1 MNLLILKLNKMKRTL
16 FNFGLLA
23 VLFTAAFLITSC
35 SQGPVDVTLEIE
47 EANQAFLDIR
57 KSGDP
62 EAMSMLYT
70 SDAKLLPA
78 NGALI
83 DGREAIKAYW
93 RESLAQEGSSELVL
107 ETVCAEGYGDLA
119 IEEGRYRVRVG
130 SQEVDMGKYIVT
142 WKKEDGQWK
151 LHQDIWNSDLPL
163 PRTRASAGETVWVVW
178 NKVKADKVSQFEEF
192 NFSYLE
198 PAIAEN
204 FPIARSTVRSLKP
217 VEPNKDGTY
226 TYFYLMDP
234 AISPDGYGMAKF
246 LTSKFGKEKSDEYMR
261 MFQDCLVD
269 GQELVVTEQT
279 KW

>member
-1 MNLLILKLNKMKRTL
+1 MTE
-16 FNFGLLA
+16 
-23 VLFTAAFLITSC
+23 
-35 SQGPVDVTLEIE
+35 EIG
-47 EANQAFLDIR
+47 EANKVFMDIL

-93 RESLAQEGSSELVL
+93 SESMGQESPELVL
-107 ETVCAEGYGDLA
+107 ETVNAKGYGDMA
-119 IEEGRYRVRVG
+119 IEEGRYMVKVG
-130 SQEVDMGKYIVT
+130 SQEVDRGKYLVT

-151 LHQDIWNSDLPL
+151 LHLDIWNSDIPL
-163 PRTRASAGETVWVVW
+163 PTARATVGETVWVVL
-178 NKVKADKVSQFEEF
+178 NRIKGDKVSQFEEF

-198 PAIAEN
+198 PAVAEN
-204 FPIARSTVRSLKP
+204 FPVMRSTVRSLRP
-217 VEPNKDGTY
+217 VEPNKDGTF

-234 AISPDGYGMAKF
+234 AISPDGYGMANA
-246 LTSKFGKEKSDEYMR
+246 LTTKYGKEKSDEYMK
-261 MFQDCLVD
+261 MFRDCLVD
-269 GQELVVTEQT
+269 EQEWVVTVQT

>member
-1 MNLLILKLNKMKRTL
+1 MKCTKSH
-16 FNFGLLA
+16 FGLLA
-23 VLFTAAFLITSC
+23 ALFIAAFLISSC
-35 SQGPVDVTLEIE
+35 TQAPVDVTTEIE
-47 EANQAFLDIR
+47 EANQAFMDTR
-57 KSGDP
+57 ESGDP

-70 SDAKLLPA
+70 LDARLLPA

-83 DGREAIKAYW
+83 EGREAIKAYW
-93 RESLAQEGSSELVL
+93 TEGMAQASSELVL
-107 ETVCAEGYGDLA
+107 ETVSAEGYGDMA
-119 IEEGRYRVRVG
+119 IEEGRYKIKVG
-130 SQEVDMGKYIVT
+130 SQEVDKGKFIVA

-163 PRTRASAGETVWVVW
+163 PQVRASVGETVWVVW

-192 NFSYLE
+192 NFTYLE

-204 FPIARSTVRSLKP
+204 YPIARSTVRSLKP

-234 AISPDGYGMAKF
+234 AISPDGYGMAIF
-246 LTSKFGKEKSDEYMR
+246 LTAKYGKEKSDEYMK

-269 GQELVVTEQT
+269 GQEWVITTQT

>member
-1 MNLLILKLNKMKRTL
+1 MKYLKSH
-16 FNFGLLA
+16 FGLQA
-23 VLFTAAFLITSC
+23 ALFTAAFLITSC
-35 SQGPVDVTLEIE
+35 TQAPVDVTREIE
-47 EANQAFLDIR
+47 EANKAFLDIR

-70 SDAKLLPA
+70 RDAKLLPA
-78 NGALI
+78 NGVLI
-83 DGREAIKAYW
+83 DGREAITAYW
-93 RESLAQEGSSELVL
+93 STSMAQEASSELAL
-107 ETVCAEGYGDLA
+107 ETVSAIGYGDIA
-119 IEEGRYRVRVG
+119 IEEGRYKVRVG

-163 PRTRASAGETVWVVW
+163 PTARASAGDTVWVVW
-178 NKVKADKVSQFEEF
+178 NKIKADKVSQFEEF

-204 FPIARSTVRSLKP
+204 YPIARSTVRSLKP

-234 AISPDGYGMAKF
+234 AISPDGYGMATF
-246 LTSKFGKEKSDEYMR
+246 LTTKFGKEKSDEYMK

-269 GQELVVTEQT
+269 EQEWVVTVQT
-279 KW
+279 EW